1 MEHIYN
7 VYGWDM
13 ENGYCF
19 ENANFSSK
27 KTALDSLAYIREHW
41 MKKILWNK
49 IKEDECRDIDV
60 FNLGTTDDLKK
71 NSGSFSVLLD
81 ERFKLTIT
89 KHPIYKSVTK
99 YI

>member
-41 MKKILWNK
+41 MKKI
-49 IKEDECRDIDV
+49 KEDGRDIDV

>member
-41 MKKILWNK
+41 MK
-49 IKEDECRDIDV
+49 
-60 FNLGTTDDLKK
+60 
-71 NSGSFSVLLD
+71 
-81 ERFKLTIT
+81 
-89 KHPIYKSVTK
+89 
-99 YI
+99 